1 MAFTPDPE
9 TSWSQA
15 VFAGAFPNPGIKI
28 DLSSF
33 IGKFDYNAA
42 VFEYDSNIG
51 VKRDVEINPTA
62 IFSIL
67 GFTNPMLNRFL
78 PLAGNY
84 ELQISDYTSVTLGK
98 NLELTRSSINYSSNR
113 EYKWG
118 KMGIYALMLVITLND
133 LAVVYLIAY
142 LSKDSD
148 SGAKITVG
156 VSQVLHSISI
166 VVLHFL
172 EAYGVEAL
180 GLLEGLVIELK
191 QITERLNHLVND
203 NKNLVDIL
211 NPLLTKARV
220 TALKGIVDNT
230 VKTAKESI
238 GIKVAAVA
246 AVVQANPAAAAGV
259 GGGCWVARAV
269 YGLDNPRW
277 ILFRQWLFGNGPVPE
292 VRTLLQKLYMRYGE
306 GFARVVDKSPCL
318 RSVLR
323 VLMDLALYTHQKKAV
338 GVGHAK

>member
-9 TSWSQA
+9 TTWSA
-15 VFAGAFPNPGIKI
+15 PVFAGAFPNPGIKI

-62 IFSIL
+62 LSGMF

-84 ELQISDYTSVTLGK
+84 QLQISDYTGVTLGK
-98 NLELTRSSINYSSNR
+98 NLGLTRSSINYSSNR
-113 EYKWG
+113 EYKFG
-118 KMGIYALMLVITLND
+118 KTGIYALMLVITLND
-133 LAVVYLIAY
+133 LVVVYLIAY

-148 SGAKITVG
+148 LGAKITVG

-166 VVLHFL
+166 VILHIL
-172 EAYGVEAL
+172 EALGVEAIS
-180 GLLEGLVIELK
+180 LLKELK
-191 QITERLNHLVND
+191 GHVKEITSRLNDLVK
-203 NKNLVDIL
+203 KNGNIPDVL
-211 NPLLTKARV
+211 NPLLTPARIKALITIADKAYINAEQAIKTNTTSV
-220 TALKGIVDNT
+220 TAL
-230 VKTAKESI
+230 
-238 GIKVAAVA
+238 
-246 AVVQANPAAAAGV
+246 VQANPASP
-259 GGGCWVARAV
+259 CWVARAV
-269 YGLDNPRW
+269 YGPDNPRW

-292 VRTLLQKLYMRYGE
+292 VRTLLQKLYLRYGQS
-306 GFARVVDKSPCL
+306 FARVVDKSPCL

-338 GVGHAK
+338 GVGHVK

>member
-9 TSWSQA
+9 TSWSA
-15 VFAGAFPNPGIKI
+15 PVFAGAFPNPGIKI

-62 IFSIL
+62 LFGMF

-84 ELQISDYTSVTLGK
+84 QLQISDFTSVTLGK
-98 NLELTRSSINYSSNR
+98 NLGLTRSSIDYSSNR

-142 LSKDSD
+142 RYKDSD

-156 VSQVLHSISI
+156 ASQVLHSISI
-166 VVLHFL
+166 VILHFL
-172 EAYGVEAL
+172 EAFGVEAIS
-180 GLLEGLVIELK
+180 LLTVLASQLK
-191 QITERLNHLVND
+191 QITSRLT
-203 NKNLVDIL
+203 NLVKKNGNIPDVL
-211 NPLLTKARV
+211 NPLLTPARI
-220 TALKGIVDNT
+220 TALKTIADNAYINADKAIQT
-230 VKTAKESI
+230 QV
-238 GIKVAAVA
+238 GAVA
-246 AVVQANPAAAAGV
+246 ALAQSAPAP
-259 GGGCWVARAV
+259 GGCWVARAV
-269 YGLDNPRW
+269 YGPDNPRW

-292 VRTLLQKLYMRYGE
+292 VRTLLQKLYLRYGQS
-306 GFARVVDKSPCL
+306 FARVVDKSPCL

-338 GVGHAK
+338 GVGHVK

>member
-9 TSWSQA
+9 TTWSA
-15 VFAGAFPNPGIKI
+15 PVFAGAFPNPGIKI

-62 IFSIL
+62 LSCMF

-84 ELQISDYTSVTLGK
+84 QLQISDYTSVTLGK
-98 NLELTRSSINYSSNR
+98 NLGLTRSSIDYSSNR
-113 EYKWG
+113 EYKFG
-118 KMGIYALMLVITLND
+118 KKGIYALMLVITLND
-133 LAVVYLIAY
+133 LVVVYLIAY

-148 SGAKITVG
+148 SGAKATVG
-156 VSQVLHSISI
+156 VSQAFHSISI
-166 VVLHFL
+166 VILHFL
-172 EAYGVEAL
+172 EAFGVEAIS
-180 GLLEGLVIELK
+180 LLKELNGHVT
-191 QITERLNHLVND
+191 QITSRLNDLVK
-203 NKNLVDIL
+203 KNGNIPDVL
-211 NPLLTKARV
+211 NPLLTTARIKALITIAKNAYINAEQAIKTKTTSV
-220 TALKGIVDNT
+220 TAL
-230 VKTAKESI
+230 A
-238 GIKVAAVA
+238 
-246 AVVQANPAAAAGV
+246 QAIPAPP
-259 GGGCWVARAV
+259 CWVARAV
-269 YGLDNPRW
+269 YGPDNPRW

-292 VRTLLQKLYMRYGE
+292 VRTLLQKLYLRYGQS
-306 GFARVVDKSPCL
+306 FARVVDKSPCL

-338 GVGHAK
+338 GVGHVK